1 MTPFKTFQMGTSYF
15 AAPLHN
21 LELINPFVPNAPFL
35 YPQKSSE
42 IIRNHQKSSE
52 NGNVFG
58 G

>member
-42 IIRNHQKSSE
+42 